1 MKKKSS
7 SVKTKNLKNSIFNPQ
22 TRNKKIKKIY
32 ERFEFLIKQKEF
44 KGYLVAVSGGVDSLA
59 LAYLSKCYQIK
70 NKNKNFHY
78 IHVDHK
84 LRDTSSK
91 EAQTIKKMLKKFE
104 IECKIITWKK
114 KKNSKKTQSDSRDF
128 RLKVFESFCK
138 AKKTNTILLG
148 HHFDDFQ
155 ENFFIRLL
163 RGSGLKGLVS
173 FYNYKNL
180 QRKNMLNIVRPLLDF
195 SKEDLHYVTKNTF
208 NFYIDDPS
216 NRNLEY
222 LRSRV
227 RFMINNLKKNGLDE
241 KKFKMTFD
249 NLISSNYSIEFF
261 VQKNISENSSIS
273 FIKDNNKRAFLSSEF
288 FRSTDEIILRSFTK
302 ILQNISGR
310 YFPARG
316 KSVSKILDQ
325 IKHKSAIKVTIGGC
339 VIEKIEN
346 SVVIYKE
353 ITK

>member
-1 MKKKSS
+1 MKKKSLS
-7 SVKTKNLKNSIFNPQ
+7 AKRKNLKNSIFSLQ
-22 TRNKKIKKIY
+22 NKNERIKKIF
-32 ERFEFLIKQKEF
+32 ERFEFLIKQNEF
-44 KGYLVAVSGGVDSLA
+44 KGYLVAVSGGADSLA
-59 LAYLSKCYQIK
+59 LTYLSKCYQIK
-70 NKNKNFHY
+70 NNYKNFHY

-91 EAQTIKKMLKKFE
+91 EAQSLKKILKKFK

-114 KKNSKKTQSDSRDF
+114 KKNIKKTQSDSRNF

-138 AKKTNTILLG
+138 TKKINTILLG

-173 FYNYKNL
+173 FYNYKNP
-180 QRKNMLNIVRPLLDF
+180 QRNKVNIVRPLLDF
-195 SKEDLHYVTKNTF
+195 SKEDLFYVTKNTF
-208 NFYIDDPS
+208 NFHINDPS
-216 NRNLEY
+216 NKSLEY

-241 KKFKMTFD
+241 KKFKMTFN
-249 NLISSNYSIEFF
+249 NLISSNNSIEFF
-261 VQKNISENSSIS
+261 VQKNISENSSINFAKNS
-273 FIKDNNKRAFLSSEF
+273 NSRAFLSSKF
-288 FRSTDEIILRSFTK
+288 FNNTDEITLRSFTK

-325 IKHKSAIKVTIGGC
+325 IRQKSVNKTTIGGC

>member
-7 SVKTKNLKNSIFNPQ
+7 SVKRKNLKNSIFSPQ
-22 TRNKKIKKIY
+22 IRNKRIKKIY
-32 ERFEFLIKQKEF
+32 ERFEFLINQKEF
-44 KGYLVAVSGGVDSLA
+44 SGYLVAVSGGADSLA
-59 LAYLSKCYQIK
+59 LAYLSKWYQIK

-84 LRDTSSK
+84 LRDTSSN
-91 EAQTIKKMLKKFE
+91 EAQTLKKILRKFK

-114 KKNSKKTQSDSRDF
+114 KINTKKTQSDSRDYRF
-128 RLKVFESFCK
+128 KVFEGFCK
-138 AKKTNTILLG
+138 TKKINTLLLG

-173 FYNYKNL
+173 FYNYRNL
-180 QRKNMLNIVRPLLDF
+180 QRNNINIVRPLLDF
-195 SKEDLHYVTKNTF
+195 SKEDLLYVTKNTF
-208 NFYIDDPS
+208 NFHINDPS
-216 NRNLEY
+216 NRSLEY

-241 KKFKMTFD
+241 KKFKMTFE
-249 NLISSNYSIEFF
+249 NLISSNNSIEFF
-261 VQKNISENSSIS
+261 VQKNISENSYIS
-273 FIKDNNKRAFLSSEF
+273 PSKNNNRALLTSNF
-288 FRSTDEIILRSFTK
+288 FSSTDEIILRSFTK
-302 ILQNISGR
+302 ILQDISGR

-325 IKHKSAIKVTIGGC
+325 IRQKTILKTTIGGC

>member
-1 MKKKSS
+1 MKRKSLS
-7 SVKTKNLKNSIFNPQ
+7 AKRKNLKNSIFSPQ
-22 TRNKKIKKIY
+22 IKNKRIKKIY
-32 ERFEFLIKQKEF
+32 KRFEFLIKQEEF
-44 KGYLVAVSGGVDSLA
+44 KGYLVTVSGGADSLA

-70 NKNKNFHY
+70 NKDKNFHY
-78 IHVDHK
+78 VHVDHK

-91 EAQTIKKMLKKFE
+91 EAQTLKKILRKFK
-104 IECKIITWKK
+104 IDCKIITWKK
-114 KKNSKKTQSDSRDF
+114 KTNIKKTQSESRDYRF
-128 RLKVFESFCK
+128 NVFESFCK
-138 AKKTNTILLG
+138 TKKINTLLLG

-173 FYNYKNL
+173 FYSYRNL
-180 QRKNMLNIVRPLLDF
+180 QRNNINIVRPLLDF
-195 SKEDLHYVTKNTF
+195 SKEDLLYVTKNTF
-208 NFYIDDPS
+208 NYHIDDPS
-216 NRNLEY
+216 NRSLEY

-241 KKFKMTFD
+241 KKFKMTFE
-249 NLISSNYSIEFF
+249 NLISSNNSIEFF
-261 VQKNISENSSIS
+261 VQKNISENSYIS
-273 FIKDNNKRAFLSSEF
+273 PSKNNNRALLTSNF
-288 FRSTDEIILRSFTK
+288 FSSTDEIILRSFTK
-302 ILQNISGR
+302 ILQDISGR

-325 IKHKSAIKVTIGGC
+325 IRQKSILKTTIGGC